1 MNIFKKI
8 FAAALIMTFCPM
20 QAVFAADD
28 LEEKIIKNTDVFEN
42 NYQSLKETSSKALSP
57 TERMFN
63 KEEAIIS
70 GNLLRQQGYNFHV
83 AAGSNPS
90 STGKYGSNYK
100 LGLGEKVNI
109 YSFGDS
115 VDVSAM
121 SGNNLLM
128 PSSQTEVGSDGTIYI
143 NGIGPVKAENRTL
156 GQVESEANRI
166 AQSKYQNL
174 KIKLSVASGTEF
186 SVFVYGE
193 VNRPGKVYVGNNT
206 SVLDVLSMAGGV
218 KKTGTL
224 RNIKY
229 NSTDVDLYKTLFSA
243 NGSHILVKPNDVIFV
258 DKIGEVVAVK
268 NGVQVPGIYEIK
280 EGETIKNL
288 VAFAGGFLPT
298 TEYSDITLIGF
309 DEIQGQKAARNIP
322 WSKYKTTK
330 LATGDTIEFK
340 ELYNGVENTV
350 TIQGN
355 IKHPATVAYKKGMR
369 LSDLLKGE
377 NELLEETFIMQ
388 ASIRRISGKDN
399 QVTTIPI
406 LLEDFF
412 SGKTDPVLE
421 PQDVVSIYR
430 STNSAFVDVI
440 GCINTPKHMPYMTNM
455 TLNDVL
461 SDVKFVDTS
470 VKNQNTNTSTTV
482 FNTEETDE
490 NIKPVSETTNSNV
503 TIPTDSIAVEITNK
517 AGSTR
522 IFYLYDIM
530 INSDNIKSIK
540 IAPEDKIFFRT
551 LRGNEIIK
559 KVKVSG
565 FVNTPGV
572 YSFVKGKNLVDMI
585 EMAGGLTE
593 DADLR
598 GIVFKRKNIQGKQ
611 AKLAQEN
618 NERDIQLLIGRLAAG
633 YKQDSGSQEQKL
645 NMISQL
651 KSEESTVGNRYSG
664 QIALN
669 IENNDLSKISELDNI
684 AVQDGDDIYIP
695 RISNHVSIIGEVY
708 NEQSFMYKK
717 GARAKYYIKEVGGY
731 TPNAN
736 KFRIYKVGVN
746 GKAEKIGKRAKV
758 EPGDT
763 IIIPRRIAG
772 NDWITPITQTLQGL
786 ASVFIMVFGIS
797 KW

>member
-1 MNIFKKI
+1 MNILKKI
-8 FAAALIMTFCPM
+8 FAALLIITFCPM
-20 QAVFAADD
+20 NAVFAADD
-28 LEEKIIKNTDVFEN
+28 LEKKIIKNTDVFEN
-42 NYQSLKETSSKALSP
+42 NYQSMKETSSKALSP

-63 KEEAIIS
+63 KEESVIS
-70 GNLLRQQGYNFHV
+70 GNILRQQGYNFHV
-83 AAGSNPS
+83 ATGSNSS
-90 STGKYGSNYK
+90 STGRYGNNYK
-100 LGLGEKVNI
+100 LGLGEKINV

-115 VDVSAM
+115 VDISTM
-121 SGNNLLM
+121 SGNNLLL
-128 PSSQTEVGSDGTIYI
+128 PSAQTEVGSDGTIYI
-143 NGIGPVKAENRTL
+143 AGIGPVLAENRTL

-166 AQSKYQNL
+166 AKSKYQNL
-174 KIKLSVASGTEF
+174 KIKLAVASGSEF

-206 SVLDVLSMAGGV
+206 SIFDVLSMAGGV

-229 NSTDVDLYKTLFSA
+229 NNTDVDLYKTLFLA
-243 NGSHILVKPNDVIFV
+243 NNHHILVKPNDVIFV

-280 EGETIKNL
+280 QGETIKN
-288 VAFAGGFLPT
+288 VVSYAGGFLPT

-309 DEIQGQKAARNIP
+309 NELQGQKAARNIP
-322 WSKYKTTK
+322 WNKYKTTK
-330 LATGDTIEFK
+330 LETGDSIEFK

-369 LSDLLKGE
+369 LSDILKSK
-377 NELLEETFIMQ
+377 NELLEETFIIQ
-388 ASIRRISGKDN
+388 ASIRRISGKNN
-399 QVTTIPI
+399 QITTIPI
-406 LLEDFF
+406 HLEDFF
-412 SGKTDPVLE
+412 AGKNDPVLE
-421 PQDVVSIYR
+421 PQDVISIYK
-430 STNSAFVDVI
+430 STNSAFVDVY
-440 GCINTPKHMPYMTNM
+440 GCINTPKHIPYMTNM

-461 SDVKFVDTS
+461 SDVKFVNTT
-470 VKNQNTNTSTTV
+470 VKKQEQTTTTV

-490 NIKPVSETTNSNV
+490 NIKPVSEISGSNA
-503 TIPTDSIAVEITNK
+503 IPTENIAVEITNK

-522 IFYLYDIM
+522 IFYMYDIM
-530 INSDNIKSIK
+530 INSDKIKSIK
-540 IAPEDKIFFRT
+540 IAPEDKVFFRT
-551 LRGNEIIK
+551 LRGNEVIK
-559 KVKVSG
+559 NVKVSG

-598 GIVFKRKNIQGKQ
+598 GIVFKRKNIHGKQ
-611 AKLAQEN
+611 VELAQEN

-633 YKQDSGSQEQKL
+633 YKQDSNSQEQKL

-651 KSEESTVGNRYSG
+651 KSEKSTVGSRYSG

-669 IENNDLSKISELDNI
+669 IKDNDLSKISELDNI
-684 AVQDGDDIYIP
+684 IVQDGDDIYIP

-786 ASVFIMVFGIS
+786 ASVFIMVFGIN

>member
-1 MNIFKKI
+1 MNILKKI
-8 FAAALIMTFCPM
+8 FAALLIITFCPM
-20 QAVFAADD
+20 NAVFAADD
-28 LEEKIIKNTDVFEN
+28 LEKKIIKNTDVFEN
-42 NYQSLKETSSKALSP
+42 NYQSMKETSSKALSP

-63 KEEAIIS
+63 KEESVIS
-70 GNLLRQQGYNFHV
+70 GNILRQQGYNFHV
-83 AAGSNPS
+83 ATGSNSS
-90 STGKYGSNYK
+90 STGKYGNNYK
-100 LGLGEKVNI
+100 LGLGEKINV

-115 VDVSAM
+115 VDVSTM
-121 SGNNLLM
+121 SGNNLLL
-128 PSSQTEVGSDGTIYI
+128 PSAQTEVGSDGTIYI
-143 NGIGPVKAENRTL
+143 AGIGPVLAENRTL

-166 AQSKYQNL
+166 AKSKYQNL
-174 KIKLSVASGTEF
+174 KIKLAVASGSEF

-206 SVLDVLSMAGGV
+206 SIFDVLSMAGGV

-229 NSTDVDLYKTLFSA
+229 NNTDVDLYKTLFLA
-243 NGSHILVKPNDVIFV
+243 NNHHILVKPNDVIFV

-280 EGETIKNL
+280 QGETIKN
-288 VAFAGGFLPT
+288 VVSYAGGFLPT

-309 DEIQGQKAARNIP
+309 NELQGQKAARNIP
-322 WSKYKTTK
+322 WNKYKTTK
-330 LATGDTIEFK
+330 LETGDSIEFK

-369 LSDLLKGE
+369 LSDILKSK
-377 NELLEETFIMQ
+377 NELLEETFIIQ
-388 ASIRRISGKDN
+388 ASIRRISGKNN
-399 QVTTIPI
+399 QITTIPI
-406 LLEDFF
+406 HLEDFF
-412 SGKTDPVLE
+412 AGKNDPVLE
-421 PQDVVSIYR
+421 PQDVISIYK
-430 STNSAFVDVI
+430 STNSAFVDVY
-440 GCINTPKHMPYMTNM
+440 GCINTPKHIPYMTNM

-461 SDVKFVDTS
+461 SDVKFVNTT
-470 VKNQNTNTSTTV
+470 VKKQEQTTTTV

-490 NIKPVSETTNSNV
+490 NIKPVSEISGSNA
-503 TIPTDSIAVEITNK
+503 IPTENIAVEITNK

-522 IFYLYDIM
+522 IFYMYDIM
-530 INSDNIKSIK
+530 INSDKIKSIK
-540 IAPEDKIFFRT
+540 IAPEDKVFFRT
-551 LRGNEIIK
+551 LRGNEVIK
-559 KVKVSG
+559 NVKVSG

-598 GIVFKRKNIQGKQ
+598 GIVFKRKNIHGKQ
-611 AKLAQEN
+611 VELAQEN

-633 YKQDSGSQEQKL
+633 YKQDSNSQEQKL

-651 KSEESTVGNRYSG
+651 KSEKSTVGSRYSG

-669 IENNDLSKISELDNI
+669 IKDNDLSKVSDLDNI

-695 RISNHVSIIGEVY
+695 RIANHVSIIGEVY

-717 GARAKYYIKEVGGY
+717 GARARYYIKEVGGY

-763 IIIPRRIAG
+763 IVVPRRIAG